1 MVITDKETGE
11 KISMNAYDPGFYS
24 IRERGT
30 RHDNIWSMRNKTSV
44 KANVGLIEIGDL
56 PGLTKSP
63 ATISFSEETQT
74 TIFKRISE
82 WLSAKTKTWVPF
94 NKKGMSNYIVVVNII
109 HPQSNRFTESIGI
122 CLYNTRTHYMNA
134 SDNLK
139 LICDEDDSITSCSSY
154 YGIRIEDDFKKSI
167 SAFIDKIIKN
177 MLDWFSSNGYLAL
190 SKTDKSKLTMKCIMK
205 PDANHYMLDSLSD
218 DPVLIAIPKKM
229 LGKNI
234 ETSISKQIVQRGTKN
249 INTEYLVSLTDPKQ
263 NVLKNNENE
272 VEETSY
278 SARFSLRFG
287 TDNKECL
294 SFIEANPCLKNSA
307 TQGKTEEDVLIDC
320 LKN

>member
-1 MVITDKETGE
+1 MIKD
-11 KISMNAYDPGFYS
+11 
-24 IRERGT
+24 
-30 RHDNIWSMRNKTSV
+30 
-44 KANVGLIEIGDL
+44 
-56 PGLTKSP
+56 
-63 ATISFSEETQT
+63 
-74 TIFKRISE
+74 
-82 WLSAKTKTWVPF
+82 
-94 NKKGMSNYIVVVNII
+94 VVNVILLSII
-109 HPQSNRFTESIGI
+109 VILTF
-122 CLYNTRTHYMNA
+122 
-134 SDNLK
+134 
-139 LICDEDDSITSCSSY
+139 Y
-154 YGIRIEDDFKKSI
+154 YYCVLFFKKI
-167 SAFIDKIIKN
+167 NINWPGRIIIIVFFLIIIINFKN

-205 PDANHYMLDSLSD
+205 PDANHYTLDSLSD

-234 ETSISKQIVQRGTKN
+234 ETGISKQIVQRGTKN

-263 NVLKNNENE
+263 NVLKNN
-272 VEETSY
+272 ETSY